1 MWKGV
6 LRKRSVPGSKVP
18 TGADFSRFQLE
29 SRTKCGHR
37 SIGGGEGTKKEIA
50 IQRAGFSGGAPRKS
64 AAISYILHDRR
75 STTHCSAGMINK
87 HTLSCSHAMERRV
100 MRQVSWRKSH
110 LDKSQK
116 CSALLGNTSG
126 WKQFESVDHFSI
138 SDSKRSTN
146 ILMKQV
152 ITSCLYKMK
161 KGHCHNTGDTEA
173 KLNWESIRLLEV
185 ESPEWND

>member
-1 MWKGV
+1 MWPPV
-6 LRKRSVPGSKVP
+6 NRRRRR
-18 TGADFSRFQLE
+18 D
-29 SRTKCGHR
+29 
-37 SIGGGEGTKKEIA
+37 KKEIA

-116 CSALLGNTSG
+116 CSALLSNTSG

-138 SDSKRSTN
+138 ANSKRSTN
-146 ILMKQV
+146 IFMIQV
-152 ITSCLYKMK
+152 INSCLYKIK
-161 KGHCHNTGDTEA
+161 KGHSHNTGDTEA
-173 KLNWESIRLLEV
+173 RLNWESIRVLEV